1 MTGDGTA
8 CAPALGSR
16 AHVPETCEHSV
27 RGVEPLQGAGTAPGR
42 LRSLPLEDT
51 RGCPHTDTDLCFPA
65 GVHTAKVHSSL
76 EGD

>member
-16 AHVPETCEHSV
+16 PTFRRRVSAACAVWSLSRE
-27 RGVEPLQGAGTAPGR
+27 RGTAPGR
-42 LRSLPLEDT
+42 LRSLPLEGT